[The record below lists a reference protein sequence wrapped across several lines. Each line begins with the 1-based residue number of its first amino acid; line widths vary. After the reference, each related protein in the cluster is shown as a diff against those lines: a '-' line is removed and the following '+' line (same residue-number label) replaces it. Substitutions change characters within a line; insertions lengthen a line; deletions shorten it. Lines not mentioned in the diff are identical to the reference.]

1 MDYRFA
7 SRMSS
12 MKPSSIRE
20 ILKLTERPDI
30 ISFAGGLPAPE
41 LFPVDDIR
49 VAAERTLRAFGA
61 RALQYGVS
69 EGIATLREKI
79 AADMKT
85 RGVECSAD
93 DILITTGSQQ
103 AIDLVGKVFLDPGDA
118 LFTENPTYLSAIQ
131 AFQAFQANFTPVPTD
146 DDGIVPEEVDEL
158 AGHRHCRFLYVISNF
173 QNPTG
178 RTLTLERR
186 KKLYEIAVRR
196 NFVIVEDDPYGRL
209 RYRGEHIPPIKSF
222 DRTGHVVYLSTFSKT
237 VSPGFRTGWVVA
249 PKAVREKLIVAK
261 QATDLHTSSLDQL
274 VLDRYLEDFDNGA
287 HVEKVRQAYGERFRA
302 MNAALRETMPSG
314 WTWTHPEG
322 GMFLWVRGP
331 EGIDTGS
338 LLLRAVE
345 QKIAFVPGGDFFP
358 DRDGKNFMRLNFS
371 NSKPETIRE
380 GIARLAGICRE
391 AQEEIERTEALT
403 GNKVPSEAAAVL

>member
-20 ILKLTERPDI
+20 I

-49 VAAERTLRAFGA
+49 AAAERTLKTFGA

-69 EGIATLREKI
+69 EGIASLREKI

-93 DILITTGSQQ
+93 DILVTTGSQQ
-103 AIDLVGKVFLDPGDA
+103 AIDLVGKIFLNPGDT

-131 AFQAFQANFTPVPTD
+131 AFQAFQADFAPVPTD
-146 DDGIVPEEVDEL
+146 NDGIIPEEVDEL

-196 NFVIVEDDPYGRL
+196 NFIIVEDDPYGRL
-209 RYRGEHIPPIKSF
+209 RYRGNHIPPIKSF

-249 PKAVREKLIVAK
+249 PKAVREKLIIAK

-274 VLDRYLEDFDNGA
+274 VLDRYLQDFDNAA
-287 HVEKVRQAYGERFRA
+287 HVEKVRKAYGERFSA
-302 MNAALRETMPSG
+302 MNAALRESMPSG
-314 WTWTHPEG
+314 WSWTHPEG

-331 EGIDTGS
+331 EGVDTAKV
-338 LLLRAVE
+338 LERAIE
-345 QKIAFVPGGDFFP
+345 KKIAFVPGVDFFP
-358 DRDGKNFMRLNFS
+358 DRDGENFMRLNFS
-371 NSKPETIRE
+371 NSNPDTIRE
-380 GIARLAGICRE
+380 GIARLAGICRAAE
-391 AQEEIERTEALT
+391 PVPAL
-403 GNKVPSEAAAVL
+403 S